1 MRNIFLPP
9 ETLAGIMSALSKYLI
24 NWEHSSELPL
34 RLTNEYVKLFCATT
48 WLEKTLLL
56 GKIEDRRGRGSRGW
70 DGWMASQ
77 IQGTWVR
84 EAWHAVPVPQDRE
97 AWHAEGHGVTNS
109 RIQLSN
115 WTTILMVLNIGV
127 GFPGGSD
134 GKEPA
139 CSSGDPDS
147 IPGLGRSPGKGN
159 GNPLQ
164 YSCLENPMDKGAWQ
178 ATVHGVAKSWTWLSN
193 QHTQI
198 LV

>member
-1 MRNIFLPP
+1 M
-9 ETLAGIMSALSKYLI
+9 
-24 NWEHSSELPL
+24 
-34 RLTNEYVKLFCATT
+34 TNEYVKLFYATT

-56 GKIEDRRGRGSRGW
+56 GKIEDRRGSGNRGW

-77 IQGTWVR
+77 IQWTWVSANSGDGEGQGGLACCR
-84 EAWHAVPVPQDRE
+84 AW
-97 AWHAEGHGVTNS
+97 GHKW
-109 RIQLSN
+109 IQLRD

-127 GFPGGSD
+127 GFPGDSD

-139 CSSGDPDS
+139 CNSGDPDS

-164 YSCLENPMDKGAWQ
+164 YSCLDNPMDRGAWLS
-178 ATVHGVAKSWTWLSN
+178 TVHGVAKSWTWLSN